1 MRKVAVFGAHGN
13 MGKRYCLIL
22 ERYCNCEVVR
32 IDILEYHHSIVE
44 LEGCDGFIIAT
55 PTNTH
60 IELIKFLIPYKKP
73 ILCEKPITKS
83 IMQLQTLMSYSDL
96 DLSMINQYEFLDYNL
111 AKGHTSYNYFKTG
124 NDGLLWDCINI
135 IGTARSSYDVSNT
148 SLIWK
153 CQLNGEMLD
162 LSAMD
167 QAYIDNITAWVNGWR
182 NKDYIFPT
190 HEKVSRRVTNDQ
202 ES

>member
-1 MRKVAVFGAHGN
+1 MRKVAVFGANGN

-22 ERYCNCEVVR
+22 ERYCNCEVLRLDYGNPVKFA
-32 IDILEYHHSIVE
+32 DLNS
-44 LEGCDGFIIAT
+44 CDGFIIAT

-73 ILCEKPITKS
+73 ILCEKPITKYLMELKTLIS
-83 IMQLQTLMSYSDL
+83 IEGL

-153 CQLNGEMLD
+153 CQLNGETLD

-182 NKDYIFPT
+182 NKDYILPA
-190 HEKVSRRVTNDQ
+190 HEKVSRRVTDDQ